1 MPYTAAF
8 LIYNK
13 LYIVYRSYELF
24 SYVCLFSLYIH
35 IFFHV
40 HACVAW
46 LQIKL
51 YSSSFRLKII
61 GLDWLSKNNV
71 LSSIS
76 FLYFD

>member
-35 IFFHV
+35 IFSTFMHV
-40 HACVAW
+40 
-46 LQIKL
+46 LL
-51 YSSSFRLKII
+51 
-61 GLDWLSKNNV
+61 GLR
-71 LSSIS
+71 
-76 FLYFD
+76 